1 MILIRLIKS
10 LILLTGNNHSIAAL
24 QPMSKKTRAILHI
37 SAVFVLILQFFTYG
51 QAQDVEV
58 RIRFLADV
66 PSIVEIEG
74 EYVSTKARK
83 NPRNL
88 SLMTEYAGVTGLAER
103 VSNIGFA
110 DRDGKTLTNKR
121 FNAGEYVADGDI
133 SLFRYFVNVAPL
145 GPRSA
150 AAHISW
156 INADAGLLMLD
167 DLMPQSSGEKI
178 SARVKIGLP
187 AGWKIFSTARQ
198 TQGGFFDVDNIEK
211 ASFVIGKNWREVNA
225 GALKILISGQWQF
238 TDDEAAKMAVEIF
251 GGYTKTFGS
260 WASPAAQIA
269 IFKFPGDVP
278 HGNWEADTRGG
289 SISIASSDMPFKS
302 QSLQRLHEQLRHE
315 IFHLWIPNGV
325 NLSGRYDW
333 FYEGFAL
340 YQSLKLGVAV
350 NRLRFDD
357 YLDSLSRAIVID
369 NFGSQRRSLIDASNN
384 RWTGSDTQ
392 VYARGMLA
400 AFLCD
405 LALLERSK
413 GKISTDTL
421 VAEIYQKHHSG
432 TNRTDGTTAI
442 LNIMRSHPE
451 LVPVIDRM
459 ITGADKFEW
468 TALLAAAGIE
478 VSTLNSTLA
487 LRVVTKPSGRQKDLL
502 DKLGYNNW
510 RKSTGN
516 NR

>member
-10 LILLTGNNHSIAAL
+10 LILITANNHSIAAL
-24 QPMSKKTRAILHI
+24 QPMSKKTKAILQI
-37 SAVFVLILQFFTYG
+37 SAVFVLILQFFTNT

-58 RIRFLADV
+58 SIRFLPDV
-66 PSIVEIEG
+66 PTTVEVEG
-74 EYVSTKARK
+74 KYVSNRPRK
-83 NPRNL
+83 NPRNF
-88 SLMTEYAGVTGLAER
+88 SLITEFAGITGLAER

-133 SLFRYFVNVAPL
+133 TLFRYFVDLKP
-145 GPRSA
+145 PSQRSA

-156 INADAGLLMLD
+156 INGGAGLLMLD

-187 AGWKIFSTARQ
+187 VGWKIFSTARQ
-198 TQGGFFDVDNIEK
+198 ASDGFFDVDNVEK

-225 GALKILISGQWQF
+225 GAAKILISGEWQF

-260 WASPAAQIA
+260 TSGPATQIA

-278 HGNWEADTRGG
+278 LGNWEADTRGG
-289 SISIASSDMPFKS
+289 SVTIASSDMPFRS

-357 YLDSLSRAIVID
+357 YLDTLSRAIIID
-369 NFGSQRRSLIDASNN
+369 NFGSQRPSLIDASNN
-384 RWTGSDTQ
+384 RWNGSDTQ

-405 LALLERSK
+405 LALLEKSK
-413 GKISTDTL
+413 GKVSTDTL
-421 VAEIYQKHHSG
+421 VAEIYQKHHRE
-432 TNRTDGTTAI
+432 TDRTDGTTAI

-459 ITGADKFEW
+459 ITGADKFVW

-478 VSTLNSTLA
+478 LVTLNSTPV
-487 LRVVTKPSGRQKDLL
+487 LRVVAKPSGRQKDLL

-510 RKSTGN
+510 R
-516 NR
+516 NRQ

>member
-24 QPMSKKTRAILHI
+24 QPMSKKTRAILQI
-37 SAVFVLILQFFTYG
+37 SAVFVLILQFFTFAL
-51 QAQDVEV
+51 AQDVEV
-58 RIRFLADV
+58 RIRFLPDA
-66 PSIVEIEG
+66 PSTVEVEG
-74 EYVSTKARK
+74 TFVSHKPRK

-88 SLMTEYAGVTGLAER
+88 SLMTDYAGVTGLAER

-121 FNAGEYVADGDI
+121 FDAGEYVADGDI
-133 SLFRYFVNVAPL
+133 ALFRYFVSLKPL
-145 GPRSA
+145 SQRSSS
-150 AAHISW
+150 AHISW
-156 INADAGLLMLD
+156 INGDAGLLMLD
-167 DLMPQSSGEKI
+167 DLMPQSSGAKI
-178 SARVKIGLP
+178 SARVKIDLP
-187 AGWKIFSTARQ
+187 AGWKIFSTTPR
-198 TQGGFFDVDNIEK
+198 TSDGSFDVENVEK

-225 GALKILISGQWQF
+225 GAIKFCISGNWQF

-251 GGYTKTFGS
+251 GGYAKTFGS
-260 WASPAAQIA
+260 SASPAAQIA

-278 HGNWEADTRGG
+278 LGNWEADTRGG
-289 SISIASSDMPFKS
+289 SVTIASSDMPFRS

-350 NRLRFDD
+350 NRLRFED
-357 YLDSLSRAIVID
+357 YLDTLSRAMVID

-384 RWTGSDTQ
+384 RWNGSETQ
-392 VYARGMLA
+392 VYARGMLT
-400 AFLCD
+400 AFICD
-405 LALLERSK
+405 LALLDKSK
-413 GKISTDTL
+413 GKVSTDTL
-421 VAEIYQKHHSG
+421 VAEIYKRHHSG
-432 TNRTDGTTAI
+432 TDRNDGTTAI

-468 TALLAAAGIE
+468 SALLAAAGIE
-478 VSTLNSTLA
+478 VVTANSTPA
-487 LRVVTKPSGRQKDLL
+487 LRVVAKPSGRQKDLL

-510 RKSTGN
+510 RKSTVN

>member
-10 LILLTGNNHSIAAL
+10 LILLTGNNHSIAAI

-37 SAVFVLILQFFTYG
+37 SAVFVLILQFFTFAL
-51 QAQDVEV
+51 AQDVEV
-58 RIRFLADV
+58 RIRFLPDV
-66 PSIVEIEG
+66 PTTVEVEG
-74 EYVSTKARK
+74 KFVSQTHRK
-83 NPRNL
+83 NPRNF

-103 VSNIGFA
+103 ISNIGFA

-121 FNAGEYVADGDI
+121 FNAGEFVVDGDI
-133 SLFRYFVNVAPL
+133 SLFRYFVDIKPL
-145 GPRSA
+145 NQRSA

-156 INADAGLLMLD
+156 INADAGTLMLD
-167 DLMPQSSGEKI
+167 DLMPQSSGERI

-187 AGWKIFSTARQ
+187 AGWKIYSTARQ
-198 TQGGFFDVDNIEK
+198 TQDGYFEVDNVEK

-225 GALKILISGQWQF
+225 GALKLLISGQWQF
-238 TDDEAAKMAVEIF
+238 TDDEALKMAVEIF
-251 GGYTKTFGS
+251 GGYAKTFGS
-260 WASPAAQIA
+260 SSSPATQIA
-269 IFKFPGDVP
+269 IFKFLGDVP
-278 HGNWEADTRGG
+278 LGNWEADTRGG
-289 SISIASSDMPFKS
+289 SITIASSDMPFRS

-340 YQSLKLGVAV
+340 YQSLKLGVSV
-350 NRLRFDD
+350 NRLRFED
-357 YLDSLSRAIVID
+357 YLNTVSGAIVID

-384 RWTGSDTQ
+384 RWNGSDTQ

-400 AFLCD
+400 AFICD
-405 LALLERSK
+405 LALLDKSK
-413 GKISTDTL
+413 GKVSTDTL
-421 VAEIYQKHHSG
+421 VAEIYKKHHSG
-432 TNRTDGTTAI
+432 ADRTDGTAAT
-442 LNIMRSHPE
+442 LSIMRSHPE
-451 LVPVIDRM
+451 LVPVIERM

-468 TALLAAAGIE
+468 PALLAAAGIE
-478 VSTLNSTLA
+478 VVTANSTPA
-487 LRVVTKPSGRQKDLL
+487 LRVIAKPSGRQKDLL

>member
-1 MILIRLIKS
+1 M
-10 LILLTGNNHSIAAL
+10 
-24 QPMSKKTRAILHI
+24 
-37 SAVFVLILQFFTYG
+37 LILQFFTFAL
-51 QAQDVEV
+51 AQDVEV
-58 RIRFLADV
+58 RIRFLSDL
-66 PSIVEIEG
+66 PTTVEVEG
-74 EYVSTKARK
+74 KYASNQPRK
-83 NPRNL
+83 NPRNF

-103 VSNIGFA
+103 ISNIGFA

-133 SLFRYFVNVAPL
+133 ALFRYLVDLKP
-145 GPRSA
+145 PSKRSA
-150 AAHISW
+150 AAHVSW
-156 INADAGLLMLD
+156 IIGDAGILTLD
-167 DLMPQSSGEKI
+167 DLMPQSSGEMI

-198 TQGGFFDVDNIEK
+198 TKDGFFEVTNIEN
-211 ASFVIGKNWREVNA
+211 ASFIIGKNWREVNA
-225 GALKILISGQWQF
+225 GASKILISGEWQF
-238 TDDEAAKMAVEIF
+238 ADDEAAKMVVEIM
-251 GGYTKTFGS
+251 GGYQKTFGS
-260 WASPAAQIA
+260 SASQSTQIA
-269 IFKFPGDVP
+269 FFKFPGDVP

-289 SISIASSDMPFKS
+289 SVTIASSDMPFRS

-315 IFHLWIPNGV
+315 IFHLWIPSGV

-350 NRLRFDD
+350 NRLRFED
-357 YLDSLSRAIVID
+357 YLDTLSRAIVID
-369 NFGSQRRSLIDASNN
+369 SFGSQRRSLIDASNN
-384 RWTGSDTQ
+384 RWNGSDTQ

-405 LALLERSK
+405 LVLLEKSK
-413 GKISTDTL
+413 GKVSTNTL
-421 VAEIYQKHHSG
+421 VAEIFQKHRSG
-432 TNRTDGTTAI
+432 TDRTDGTTAI

-468 TALLAAAGIE
+468 PAMLAAAGIE
-478 VSTLNSTLA
+478 VSTVNSTPV

-510 RKSTGN
+510 R
-516 NR
+516 NRQ

>member
-1 MILIRLIKS
+1 M
-10 LILLTGNNHSIAAL
+10 
-24 QPMSKKTRAILHI
+24 
-37 SAVFVLILQFFTYG
+37 LILQFFTYAR
-51 QAQDVEV
+51 AQDVEV

-66 PSIVEIEG
+66 PSMVEVEG
-74 EYVSTKARK
+74 EYVSNEPRK

-121 FNAGEYVADGDI
+121 FNIGEYVADGDI
-133 SLFRYFVNVAPL
+133 ALFRYFMNVAPL
-145 GPRSA
+145 GQRSA
-150 AAHISW
+150 AAHVSW
-156 INADAGLLMLD
+156 INGDGGILMLD

-187 AGWKIFSTARQ
+187 AGWKIFSTTRQ
-198 TQGGFFDVDNIEK
+198 TQDGYFEVDNVEK
-211 ASFVIGKNWREVNA
+211 ASVVIGKNWREVNA
-225 GALKILISGQWQF
+225 GALKILVSGEWQF
-238 TDDEAAKMAVEIF
+238 TDDEAAKMAAEIF

-260 WASPAAQIA
+260 SASQNTQIA

-289 SISIASSDMPFKS
+289 SVTIASSDMPFRS
-302 QSLQRLHEQLRHE
+302 QSLQRLHEQMRHE

-357 YLDSLSRAIVID
+357 YLDTLSRAIVID
-369 NFGSQRRSLIDASNN
+369 NFGTQRRSLIDASNN
-384 RWTGSDTQ
+384 RWNGSDTQ
-392 VYARGMLA
+392 VYARGMLV
-400 AFLCD
+400 AFICD
-405 LALLERSK
+405 LALFEKSK
-413 GKISTDTL
+413 GKASTDTL
-421 VAEIYQKHHSG
+421 VAQIYQKYHKG
-432 TNRTDGTTAI
+432 TDREDGTTAI
-442 LNIMRSHPE
+442 LSIMRSHPE

-459 ITGADKFEW
+459 ITGSDRFEW
-468 TALLAAAGIE
+468 TPMLAAAGIE
-478 VSTLNSTLA
+478 VSMANSSPA
-487 LRVVTKPSGRQKDLL
+487 LRVVAKPSGRQKDLL

-510 RKSTGN
+510 RKSTVN

>member
-10 LILLTGNNHSIAAL
+10 LILITGNNHFIAVL
-24 QPMSKKTRAILHI
+24 QPMSKKTRAILQI
-37 SAVFVLILQFFTYG
+37 SAVFVLILQFFTLAR
-51 QAQDVEV
+51 AQDVEV
-58 RIRFLADV
+58 RIRFLPDL
-66 PSIVEIEG
+66 PTTVEVEG
-74 EYVSTKARK
+74 KFISNKPGK
-83 NPRNL
+83 NARNL
-88 SLMTEYAGVTGLAER
+88 SLMTQYGGVAGLAER
-103 VSNIGFA
+103 LSNIGFA

-121 FNAGEYVADGDI
+121 FRAGEYVADDDI
-133 SLFRYFVNVAPL
+133 ALFRYFVSLKPL
-145 GPRSA
+145 SQRSA
-150 AAHISW
+150 AAHVSW
-156 INADAGLLMLD
+156 INGDTGILMLD
-167 DLMPQSSGEKI
+167 DLMPQSGGEKI
-178 SARVKIGLP
+178 SANVKIDLP
-187 AGWKIFSTARQ
+187 VGWKIFSTARL
-198 TQGGFFDVDNIEK
+198 TSEGFFEVNNVEK
-211 ASFVIGKNWREVNA
+211 ASFVIGKNWRQVDA
-225 GALKILISGQWQF
+225 GASKILLSGEWQF

-251 GGYTKTFGS
+251 GSYAKTLGS
-260 WASPAAQIA
+260 STIPTAQIA

-289 SISIASSDMPFKS
+289 SVTIASSDMPFRS

-357 YLDSLSRAIVID
+357 YLDTLTRAIAID

-384 RWTGSDTQ
+384 RWNGSDTQ
-392 VYARGMLA
+392 VYALGMLA

-405 LALLERSK
+405 LALLEKSK
-413 GKISTDTL
+413 GKLSSDTL
-421 VAEIYQKHHSG
+421 VAEVYKRHHSG
-432 TNRTDGTTAI
+432 TDRTDGTKAI

-451 LVPVIDRM
+451 LVPIIDRM

-468 TALLAAAGIE
+468 AAMLAAAGVE
-478 VSTLNSTLA
+478 LVPANSTPA
-487 LRVVTKPSGRQKDLL
+487 LRVVAKPSGRQKDLL

-510 RKSTGN
+510 RKSTVN

>member
-24 QPMSKKTRAILHI
+24 QLMSKKTRAILQI
-37 SAVFVLILQFFTYG
+37 SAVFVLILQFFTFTR
-51 QAQDVEV
+51 AQDVEV
-58 RIRFLADV
+58 HIRFLPDV
-66 PSIVEIEG
+66 PTTVEVEG
-74 EYVSTKARK
+74 RYASNKPRK

-88 SLMTEYAGVTGLAER
+88 SLISEYAGVTGLAER
-103 VSNIGFA
+103 ISNIGFG
-110 DRDGKTLTNKR
+110 DRAGKTLTNKR
-121 FNAGEYVADGDI
+121 FNPGEYVADGDI
-133 SLFRYFVNVAPL
+133 ALFRYFVDLKTLNQ
-145 GPRSA
+145 RSA
-150 AAHISW
+150 AAHVSW
-156 INADAGLLMLD
+156 INGDAGLLMLD
-167 DLMPQSSGEKI
+167 DLMPQSSGE
-178 SARVKIGLP
+178 SVAARVKIDLP
-187 AGWKIFSTARQ
+187 AGWKVFSTSRWASD
-198 TQGGFFDVDNIEK
+198 GFFEVNNVEK
-211 ASFVIGKNWREVNA
+211 ASFVVGKNWRELNA
-225 GALKILISGQWQF
+225 GALTILLSGEWQF
-238 TDDEAAKMAVEIF
+238 TDEEAAKMAVEIF
-251 GGYTKTFGS
+251 GSYTKTFGS
-260 WASPAAQIA
+260 SASPSTQVA
-269 IFKFPGDVP
+269 IFKFPGDVL

-289 SISIASSDMPFKS
+289 SVTIASSDMPFRS

-357 YLDSLSRAIVID
+357 YLNTLSQAIAID
-369 NFGSQRRSLIDASNN
+369 GFGSQRRSLIDASNN
-384 RWTGSDTQ
+384 RWNGSETQ

-400 AFLCD
+400 AFVCD

-413 GKISTDTL
+413 GKVSTDTL
-421 VAEIYQKHHSG
+421 VAGIFQKHHSG
-432 TNRTDGTTAI
+432 TTRTDGTTAI
-442 LNIMRSHPE
+442 LSMMRSRPE

-468 TALLAAAGIE
+468 PALLAAAGIE
-478 VSTLNSTLA
+478 LASSNSTPA

-510 RKSTGN
+510 RKSTVN